1 LAIRSDSAGTPALV
15 TALRII
21 VPAVLLGVGSL
32 VLVFL
37 ASAGSQSSPYPA
49 GGRGHD
55 ISFPQCNR
63 PLPHIEAF
71 AVIGVTG
78 GRPFTSNPCL
88 FNEYAWATLAPTA
101 PSLYMNISGAFGSNA
116 DAGNSGPAGNCQPG
130 DTPCIAYNYGFNAAH
145 DAHAHASSAG
155 VASQTWWLDV
165 ETANSWWSETA
176 YNQRVIQGA
185 HAFFALSGLTVGV
198 YSTNYQWNLLMGSYS
213 PGLPVWY
220 ATAAGYAGAPAYC
233 ANFYDFAGG
242 GVLLVQY
249 YGGDFDADY
258 ACDGAQPVTPAG
270 TVTPGSSHT
279 PTGTLAPEASETPS
293 PTPSSTSES
302 GPSATASPTLTVTP
316 TKTASATP
324 TYTFTPTLTPT
335 ATGTSTPASTP
346 TPPALVGDA
355 NCDGVVNSIDVALV
369 LQYEAGLLS
378 SLACQQ
384 AADANR
390 DGAVNALDAALI
402 LQYVAS
408 LIDRL

>member
-1 LAIRSDSAGTPALV
+1 MALPAGVLAIILSAGA
-15 TALRII
+15 
-21 VPAVLLGVGSL
+21 L

-37 ASAGSQSSPYPA
+37 AFADASSSPYPA

-78 GRPFTSNPCL
+78 GRPFTNNPCL

-101 PSLYMNISGAFGSNA
+101 PSLYMNVSGAFGSTA
-116 DAGNSGPAGNCQPG
+116 DRGNTGPAGACGAN
-130 DTPCIAYNYGFNAAH
+130 DTSCRAYNYGFNAAR
-145 DAHAHASSAG
+145 DARAYASSAG
-155 VASQTWWLDV
+155 VASQVWWLDV
-165 ETANSWWSETA
+165 ETANSWWPETA

-185 HAFFALSGLTVGV
+185 HAFFALAGLTVGV
-198 YSTNYQWNLLMGSYS
+198 YSTNYQWNLLMGSYR
-213 PGLPVWY
+213 PQLPVWY

-233 ANFYDFAGG
+233 ANAYDFAGG

-258 ACDGAQPVTPAG
+258 ACAGAPPGTPAG
-270 TVTPGSSHT
+270 TMTPETSAT
-279 PTGTLAPEASETPS
+279 PTGTLTREPSATPS
-293 PTPSSTSES
+293 PTPSVTSEA
-302 GPSATASPTLTVTP
+302 GPSATATASPTPTVTP
-316 TKTASATP
+316 ATTATATP

-335 ATGTSTPASTP
+335 ATGTSTPVVTP

-369 LQYEAGLLS
+369 LQYEAGLLR

-390 DGAVNALDAALI
+390 DGAVDALDAALI
-402 LQYVAS
+402 LQYVAG
-408 LIDRL
+408 LVDRL